1 MGQVNPLPIAHTL
14 SIKDQKCMAKCRV
27 FQMFHLH
34 HHLRENN
41 MENNEYQERGM
52 PQVSK
57 MPPPPKKK

>member
-1 MGQVNPLPIAHTL
+1 MGLVKPLPIALTL
-14 SIKDQKCMAKCRV
+14 FIKDQKYMAKYRV

-34 HHLRENN
+34 HHLRKNN
-41 MENNEYQERGM
+41 MENNEYEERGM